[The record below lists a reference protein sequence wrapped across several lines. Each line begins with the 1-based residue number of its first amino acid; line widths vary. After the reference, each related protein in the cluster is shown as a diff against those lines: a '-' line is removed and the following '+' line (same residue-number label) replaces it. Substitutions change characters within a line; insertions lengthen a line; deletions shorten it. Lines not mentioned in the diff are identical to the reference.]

1 MLPTRFYLLSKPSQP
16 HVVSGAKIQ
25 LPKRF
30 FQIDFDSLIK
40 SVKSL
45 VKYANSSSFS
55 VFSVFLNFEISLVT
69 YHSTTFY
76 ERKV

>member
-1 MLPTRFYLLSKPSQP
+1 
-16 HVVSGAKIQ
+16 
-25 LPKRF
+25 
-30 FQIDFDSLIK
+30 LIK
-40 SVKSL
+40 SVKSS
-45 VKYANSSSFS
+45 VKYANTSSFS